1 MLDSLPIFA
10 SLNFMVSEC
19 DCCNKQ
25 RIKRT
30 VEICSSDIDPIY
42 LGVTCCGQWFDVNLS
57 GNPYKAIIR
66 LNRKL
71 KELSNEQIEEII
83 ENIRE
88 AQEQA

>member
-1 MLDSLPIFA
+1 M
-10 SLNFMVSEC
+10 
-19 DCCNKQ
+19 CCNKQ

-30 VEICSSDIDPIY
+30 VEISSSDIDPIY
-42 LGVTCCGQWFDVNLS
+42 LGVTCAGNWFDVNLS

-71 KELSNEQIEEII
+71 KDLSNEQIEEII

-88 AQEQA
+88 AQSELDNP